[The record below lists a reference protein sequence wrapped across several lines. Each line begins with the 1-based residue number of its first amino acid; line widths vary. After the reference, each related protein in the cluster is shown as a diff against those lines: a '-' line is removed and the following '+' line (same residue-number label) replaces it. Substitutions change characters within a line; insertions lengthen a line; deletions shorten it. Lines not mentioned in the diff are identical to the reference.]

1 MARLSEIAYWVGM
14 AKDVGYYCNH
24 YTTCQITKALGSQ
37 PAPLQTIVAS
47 RPWEMVAVDILKVPM
62 SSRGNQYLLVIQD
75 YFSKWPLA
83 IPLLDQKGERIVQVL
98 KDQVLP

>member
-1 MARLSEIAYWVGM
+1 MARLSEIDYWVGM

-24 YTTCQITKALGSQ
+24 YTTCQITKALASQ

-47 RPWEMVAVDILKVPM
+47 QPWEMVAVDILKVPM

-75 YFSKWPLA
+75 YFSKLPLA